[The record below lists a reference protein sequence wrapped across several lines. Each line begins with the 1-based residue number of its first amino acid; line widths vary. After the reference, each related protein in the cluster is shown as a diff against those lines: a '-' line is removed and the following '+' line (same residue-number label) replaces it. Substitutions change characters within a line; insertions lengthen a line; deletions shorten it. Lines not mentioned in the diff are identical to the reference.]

1 MDTETLIDLLCLPES
16 YPHPVELI
24 TTIETHISV
33 VFLTGPFAYKLKKP
47 VDFGF
52 LDFTQLADRQYFCQ
66 QELRL
71 NRRTAPTLYLDVLP
85 LYLTEQGKITFEQS
99 LAEDSRPVE
108 YLLKMNQFDPNGVL
122 GRYLRSNELTATQR
136 FLLAH
141 KIYELHHGACR
152 VEKNSHLGEP
162 ETILQPMLDNFPTL
176 LENCRSDYQTRLR
189 QLLSWTR
196 QQYKDLHPTLK
207 QRKADGFV
215 RECHGDLHL
224 DNITLIE
231 EVPTLFDGIEF
242 NDEFR
247 WIDVISDLAFLLIDL
262 DFRKQTMLKRYV
274 LNTYLAMSGDYQAL
288 SLLRFYQVYRAL
300 VRAKISALRLNQLN
314 KQTLEYQEYR
324 NTTLQYIEQAED
336 YAFEQTPPRLFLLQG
351 ISGSGKSHFAEQML
365 ELVDAIIISSD
376 IERKRL
382 YGISPTTRVD
392 VALKAELYSP
402 EMSRRTYR
410 RLLDLAAEIL
420 QQGRSVMVD
429 ATFLKEDH
437 RRPFMELAQDMG
449 FDFGLVFID
458 VEEEFAKKSIEQRIQ
473 LDDSPSDAD
482 VDVMRRQLTLLEP
495 PTSREPSLTLK
506 AKEIRRVF
514 PLAQLQNYLDLPIN
528 N

>member
-33 VFLTGPFAYKLKKP
+33 VFLTGPYAYKLKKP

-52 LDFTQLADRQYFCQ
+52 LDFTQLEDRQYFCQ

-71 NRRTAPTLYLDVLP
+71 NRRTAPTLYLEVVP
-85 LYLTEQGKITFEQS
+85 VYLADGNQITFDLEF
-99 LAEDSRPVE
+99 AVDSRPLE

-136 FLLAH
+136 FQLAH

-152 VEKNSHLGEP
+152 VEKASHLGEP

-196 QQYKDLHPTLK
+196 QLYKDLYPTLK
-207 QRKADGFV
+207 QRKTDGFV

-262 DFRKQTMLKRYV
+262 DFRQQITLKRYV
-274 LNTYLAMSGDYQAL
+274 LNTYLSLSGDYQAL

-324 NTTLQYIEQAED
+324 SITLQYIEQAED
-336 YAFEQTPPRLFLLQG
+336 YAFEQSPPRLLLLQG

-382 YGISPTTRVD
+382 YGISPRTRVD
-392 VALKAELYSP
+392 EASRAELYSA
-402 EMSRRTYR
+402 EMSRRTYQ
-410 RLLDLAAEIL
+410 RLHDLAAEIL
-420 QQGRSVMVD
+420 RQGRSVIVD

-449 FDFGLVFID
+449 FDFGLIFID
-458 VEEEFAKKSIEQRIQ
+458 VEEEFAKSSIQQRIQ
-473 LDDSPSDAD
+473 LNDSPSDAD
-482 VDVMRRQLTLLEP
+482 VEVMRRQLTLLEP
-495 PTSREPSLTLK
+495 PTASEPSLTLK
-506 AKEIRRVF
+506 ASDLRRHF
-514 PLAQLQNYLDLPIN
+514 PQTLLQDFLGLPIKY
-528 N
+528 